1 MTTTGLDWLFDFDL
15 AAGDLERQIYRGLRD
30 AILGKRLKPD
40 TRLPATRA
48 LAADLGVSRGTV
60 VAAFEQLAAE
70 GYLTA
75 RTGRGTVVASLPD
88 QALRSDFGGQSPR
101 RMAEP
106 AWSLRAR
113 KFGKAASSSP
123 SFPRCFRSGM
133 PSLDDFPRREWSRCL
148 AARARAIRPNDMAY
162 QNATGL
168 PLLQE
173 ALASHL
179 NRTRGVVADADQIV
193 VVPSAQAAFD
203 AIAVCVTDPGD
214 RVAVEDPGY
223 PGAINVFRAAAAEV
237 APVPVDESGMVV
249 ARLARLR
256 RLRLIMVTPSHQYP
270 TGVTMTLARRL
281 ALLDA
286 ARRADAFVLEDDYDS
301 EYRYAERPIAALQGI
316 DGGSNV
322 VYVGTFSKLLAPGI
336 RAAYLVAP
344 PRLAQA
350 IGATTAALGQVV
362 SHPVQAALADF
373 INDGYLTAH
382 VGRMRPRYVA
392 KRDALVATLRDQ
404 LPDGTVVHE
413 PRGGLQLL
421 VRLPDDSDD
430 RAVVAALDAEGL
442 IALPLSDL
450 SIKAKRRGLLLGF
463 ALPRLDEIAPAAGR
477 LAEIVRRHGD
487 RPTPSE
493 LPLLRRNL

>member
-1 MTTTGLDWLFDFDL
+1 MTTTDIDWLLGFDL
-15 AAGDLERQIYRGLRD
+15 AAGGLERQIYRGLRD
-30 AILGKRLKPD
+30 AVLGKRFKPG

-88 QALRSDFGGQSPR
+88 QAPRSDFGGRSPR
-101 RMAEP
+101 SMAEP

-113 KFGKAASSSP
+113 KFGEAASSSP
-123 SFPRCFRSGM
+123 PFPRCFRSGM

-148 AARARAIRPNDMAY
+148 AARARAIRVDDMTY

-173 ALASHL
+173 ALANHL

-223 PGAINVFRAAAAEV
+223 PDAINVFRATGAEV
-237 APVPVDESGMVV
+237 APVPVDESGMIV
-249 ARLARLR
+249 ARLAKLR

-281 ALLDA
+281 ALLDFGPQ
-286 ARRADAFVLEDDYDS
+286 DE
-301 EYRYAERPIAALQGI
+301 
-316 DGGSNV
+316 
-322 VYVGTFSKLLAPGI
+322 LL
-336 RAAYLVAP
+336 
-344 PRLAQA
+344 
-350 IGATTAALGQVV
+350 
-362 SHPVQAALADF
+362 
-373 INDGYLTAH
+373 
-382 VGRMRPRYVA
+382 
-392 KRDALVATLRDQ
+392 LRDN
-404 LPDGTVVHE
+404 LFDG
-413 PRGGLQLL
+413 L
-421 VRLPDDSDD
+421 VEI
-430 RAVVAALDAEGL
+430 ALDGL
-442 IALPLSDL
+442 IL
-450 SIKAKRRGLLLGF
+450 
-463 ALPRLDEIAPAAGR
+463 RL
-477 LAEIVRRHGD
+477 
-487 RPTPSE
+487 
-493 LPLLRRNL
+493 